1 MEVQDR
7 KNEENSPSAPC
18 WRNLVFKSFQI
29 FSAFGG
35 LAPFSSFR
43 DRPSSTSRE
52 KKAINIFEIIFIAFQ
67 LLPLSFFLRPFPL
80 LPPLPPSRVFL
91 FSLLRP
97 PNVLA
102 SAVQSYKCA
111 TYRKFNM
118 GNMTWYGQR
127 CEDSHAGKHLN
138 RRERIRSFP
147 RSWRT
152 VTSSATFSHQSKRE
166 GRIPKI
172 ILILTPGFSSRC

>member
-1 MEVQDR
+1 MLAQ
-7 KNEENSPSAPC
+7 
-18 WRNLVFKSFQI
+18 FSFQI
-29 FSAFGG
+29 LSNIFC
-35 LAPFSSFR
+35 FR
-43 DRPSSTSRE
+43 RPGALFVVSGSPLKHVAR